1 MVCAGTGVVL
11 VGGGTVPMRACE
23 RPSRCLVVECVRKGR
38 VARGGAVLTVGV
50 DAARV
55 ETRLIEGDLA
65 CPDCGGCLRPWG
77 WARTRA
83 LRADGA
89 VVVVRPRRSRCGE
102 CGGSH
107 VLLPVFA
114 LVRRA
119 DVVSVI
125 GVALV
130 AAAAGAGARRVA
142 VVVGRPVETVRGWLR
157 RFARRA
163 DAVRVAFTAL
173 LVGVGVDPVPPAAT
187 SSAFADAVAAVIGAW
202 SATRSRW
209 PDVGEL
215 PVWALAV
222 AVSGGRLLAPNW
234 P

>member
-1 MVCAGTGVVL
+1 
-11 VGGGTVPMRACE
+11 
-23 RPSRCLVVECVRKGR
+23 
-38 VARGGAVLTVGV
+38 
-50 DAARV
+50 
-55 ETRLIEGDLA
+55 
-65 CPDCGGCLRPWG
+65 
-77 WARTRA
+77 
-83 LRADGA
+83 
-89 VVVVRPRRSRCGE
+89 
-102 CGGSH
+102 

-130 AAAAGAGARRVA
+130 AAAAGVGARRVA
-142 VVVGRPVETVRGWLR
+142 VVVGRPLETVRGWLR

-173 LVGVGVDPVPPAAT
+173 LVGVGIDPVPPAAT

-202 SATRSRW
+202 SAARSRW
-209 PDVGEL
+209 PDVGGL
-215 PVWALAV
+215 PVWALAA